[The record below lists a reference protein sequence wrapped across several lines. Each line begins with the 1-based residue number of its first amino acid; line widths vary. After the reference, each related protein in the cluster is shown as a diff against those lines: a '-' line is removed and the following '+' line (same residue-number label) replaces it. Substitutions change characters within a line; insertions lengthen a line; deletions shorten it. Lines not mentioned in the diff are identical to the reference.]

1 MPAIF
6 HDVFNRKT
14 IRRGIF
20 FVAIYSYHFVD
31 KIFEKISLEARLV
44 EIACSVAS
52 HYYLY
57 SLLLSHMS
65 GQLRGLRRPGE
76 SYHLSSLSDL
86 TPLSWL

>member
-31 KIFEKISLEARLV
+31 KIFEKISLE
-44 EIACSVAS
+44 EDIAVRQI
-52 HYYLY
+52 
-57 SLLLSHMS
+57 
-65 GQLRGLRRPGE
+65 G
-76 SYHLSSLSDL
+76 
-86 TPLSWL
+86 

>member
-31 KIFEKISLEARLV
+31 KIFQKISLEGD
-44 EIACSVAS
+44 IAPVSELRS
-52 HYYLY
+52 HWY
-57 SLLLSHMS
+57 SLLLSPVMIALVIAA
-65 GQLRGLRRPGE
+65 QRFELCQEDPGA
-76 SYHLSSLSDL
+76 
-86 TPLSWL
+86 